1 MTDYARLVISV
12 DSRQVR
18 NADKDM
24 AGMSRTASGLASG
37 VSRMIGPLLSAATAM
52 AALSKAVSIQRQ
64 FDVLNAGLITA
75 TGNSEKA
82 AQAFEALQ
90 DFAAKTPYSL
100 DQAVE
105 GFTKLVNLGLTP
117 SEQALLSYGNTASAM
132 GKDLNQMI
140 EAVADAATG
149 EFERLKEFGIKA
161 KQEGDSVSLTFRGT
175 TTRIGN
181 NAREIEEYLTALG
194 ENEFAGAMERRM
206 DTLDGAMSNLGDTWD
221 QTYRLINEAGLGELM
236 EDSVRG
242 TIAALEELNAA
253 LDSGQLE
260 TFLSA
265 IAGKFDGFGRDV
277 DASFE
282 IITQL
287 IKTDTS
293 RWDALIENNVNTM
306 IATFRDLP
314 ENVRAFIQIMTVEV
328 LAGFDMVKAYAR
340 AFNDGINAIFT
351 NDTWSG
357 VGDRLERELSIA
369 SSAREGSIISIITER
384 DAALASFDAQIN
396 AAGELRKSYDDLRAA
411 RAAATDDRLER
422 FGVGASGSGSG
433 DSAGTVESA
442 KKLATAYASAARGL
456 ERQVELYGQSTELAR
471 LNYEIVSGSLQGI
484 EPDQAKYLRGLAK
497 EIDDREALNEIQNIN
512 LELLRETGQERAAR
526 DLQFELEYAERIA
539 EYERQGNEEALARL
553 RVLRQIREVNAQP
566 EPGTVEGVS
575 KAPGSDFGGL
585 NTTGFI
591 TDLDR
596 LDEQARELEEWR
608 EQELERQL
616 EYLEAQAINEEIHAE
631 RVANIYEQSRERLE
645 SIEKARQDVM
655 LQAGASF
662 FGDMSDLAKVYA
674 GEQSTIYK
682 SLYTI
687 QKAYSTVSVLLSSAD
702 AIGKA
707 WASAPFPAN
716 LPAVAIAT
724 AETGAL
730 QALVSAATPGFREGG
745 YTGNMGISDVAGV
758 VHGRE
763 FVFDADATARIGVQN
778 LEAMRRGQQAP
789 AASNVVSM
797 PQMASRP
804 APSITNNFNLSA
816 PAERRTQTQLAQ
828 RAAQA
833 QRKANARFGQ
843 R

>member
-18 NADKDM
+18 NADRDM
-24 AGMSRTASGLASG
+24 AGMTRTASGLASG
-37 VSRMIGPLLSAATAM
+37 VSRMIGPLLSAASAM

-75 TGNSEKA
+75 TGSSEKA

-306 IATFRDLP
+306 IATFRDFP

-411 RAAATDDRLER
+411 RAAGTDDRLER

-433 DSAGTVESA
+433 DSAGTVASA

>member
-18 NADKDM
+18 NADRDM

-37 VSRMIGPLLSAATAM
+37 VSRMIGPLLSAASAM

-75 TGNSEKA
+75 TGSSEKA

-206 DTLDGAMSNLGDTWD
+206 DTLDGAISNLGDTWD

-396 AAGELRKSYDDLRAA
+396 AAGELRESYDDLRAA
-411 RAAATDDRLER
+411 RAAGTDDRLER
-422 FGVGASGSGSG
+422 FGVGAGGSGSG
-433 DSAGTVESA
+433 DGAGAVASA

-497 EIDDREALNEIQNIN
+497 EIDDREALNEAQRIN
-512 LELLRETGQERAAR
+512 LDILRETGQERAAR
-526 DLQFELEYAERIA
+526 DLQFELEYAEKIA

-553 RVLRQIREVNAQP
+553 EALRQIREINAKP

-591 TDLDR
+591 TDLER
-596 LDEQARELEEWR
+596 LDEQAEELQQWR
-608 EQELERQL
+608 EQELERQRA
-616 EYLEAQAINEEIHAE
+616 YLELKEIEEEVHAE

-716 LPAVAIAT
+716 LPAVGIT
-724 AETGAL
+724 VAETGAL

-758 VHGRE
+758 VHGKE

-789 AASNVVSM
+789 AAANGDTYYNATV
-797 PQMASRP
+797 
-804 APSITNNFNLSA
+804 
-816 PAERRTQTQLAQ
+816 
-828 RAAQA
+828 
-833 QRKANARFGQ
+833 NARFAPGMTNQEVRRASSAVSRDVSNQLRKMQ
-843 R
+843 RFS

>member
-37 VSRMIGPLLSAATAM
+37 VTRMIGPLLSAASAM

-75 TGNSEKA
+75 TGSSEKA

-306 IATFRDLP
+306 IATFRDFP

-357 VGDRLERELSIA
+357 VGERLERELSIA

-411 RAAATDDRLER
+411 RAAGTDDRLER

-433 DSAGTVESA
+433 DSAGTVASA

-456 ERQVELYGQSTELAR
+456 ERQVELDGQSTELAR

-497 EIDDREALNEIQNIN
+497 EIDDREALNEAQRIN
-512 LELLRETGQERAAR
+512 LDILRETGQERAAR
-526 DLQFELEYAERIA
+526 DLQFELEYAEKIA

-553 RVLRQIREVNAQP
+553 EALRQIRESNAKP

-596 LDEQARELEEWR
+596 LDEQEKELEQWRERELEKH
-608 EQELERQL
+608 
-616 EYLEAQAINEEIHAE
+616 QAFLDIKKISEEDHAE

-730 QALVSAATPGFREGG
+730 KALVSAATPGFREGG
-745 YTGNMGISDVAGV
+745 YTGNMGIADVAGV

-778 LEAMRRGQQAP
+778 LEAMRRGQKAP
-789 AASNVVSM
+789 AA
-797 PQMASRP
+797 ASGDTYYN
-804 APSITNNFNLSA
+804 ATV
-816 PAERRTQTQLAQ
+816 
-828 RAAQA
+828 
-833 QRKANARFGQ
+833 NARFAPGMTNQEVRRASSQVSRDVSRQLRKMQ
-843 R
+843 RYG

>member
-411 RAAATDDRLER
+411 RAAGTDDRLER

-433 DSAGTVESA
+433 DSAGTVASA

>member
-18 NADKDM
+18 NADRDM
-24 AGMSRTASGLASG
+24 AEMTRTASGLASG
-37 VSRMIGPLLSAATAM
+37 VSRMIGPLLSAASAM

-75 TGNSEKA
+75 TGSSEKA

-306 IATFRDLP
+306 IATFRDFP

-357 VGDRLERELSIA
+357 VGERLERELSIA

-411 RAAATDDRLER
+411 RAAGTDDRLER

-433 DSAGTVESA
+433 DSAGTVASA

-497 EIDDREALNEIQNIN
+497 EIDDREALNEAQRIN
-512 LELLRETGQERAAR
+512 LDILRETGQERAAR
-526 DLQFELEYAERIA
+526 DLQFELEYAEKIA

-553 RVLRQIREVNAQP
+553 EALRQIREINAKP

-596 LDEQARELEEWR
+596 LDEQEKELEQWRERELEKH
-608 EQELERQL
+608 
-616 EYLEAQAINEEIHAE
+616 QAFLDIKKISEEDHAE

-730 QALVSAATPGFREGG
+730 KALVSAATPGFREGG
-745 YTGNMGISDVAGV
+745 YTGNMGIADVAGV

-778 LEAMRRGQQAP
+778 LEAMRRGQKAP
-789 AASNVVSM
+789 AA
-797 PQMASRP
+797 ASGDTYYN
-804 APSITNNFNLSA
+804 ATV
-816 PAERRTQTQLAQ
+816 
-828 RAAQA
+828 
-833 QRKANARFGQ
+833 NARFAPGMTNQEVRRASSQVSRDVSRQLRKMQ
-843 R
+843 RYG

>member
-18 NADKDM
+18 NADRDM

-37 VSRMIGPLLSAATAM
+37 VSRMIGPLLSAASAM

-75 TGNSEKA
+75 TGSSEKA

-206 DTLDGAMSNLGDTWD
+206 DTLDGAISNLGDTLD
-221 QTYRLINEAGLGELM
+221 QTYRLINEAGLGDLM

-411 RAAATDDRLER
+411 RAAGTDDRLER

-433 DSAGTVESA
+433 DSAGTVASA

-497 EIDDREALNEIQNIN
+497 EIDDREALNEAQRIN
-512 LELLRETGQERAAR
+512 LDILRETGQERAAR
-526 DLQFELEYAERIA
+526 DLQFELEYAEKIA

-553 RVLRQIREVNAQP
+553 EALRQIREINAKP

-596 LDEQARELEEWR
+596 LDEQEKELEQWRERELEKH
-608 EQELERQL
+608 
-616 EYLEAQAINEEIHAE
+616 QAFLDIKKISEEDHAE

-745 YTGNMGISDVAGV
+745 YTGNMGVSDVAGV
-758 VHGRE
+758 VHGKE

-789 AASNVVSM
+789 AAANGDTYYNATV
-797 PQMASRP
+797 
-804 APSITNNFNLSA
+804 
-816 PAERRTQTQLAQ
+816 
-828 RAAQA
+828 
-833 QRKANARFGQ
+833 NARFAPGMTNQEVRRASSAVSRDVSNQLRKMQ
-843 R
+843 RFS

>member
-306 IATFRDLP
+306 IATFRDFP

-369 SSAREGSIISIITER
+369 SSTREGSIISIITER

-411 RAAATDDRLER
+411 RAAGTDDRLER

-433 DSAGTVESA
+433 DSAGTVASA

-512 LELLRETGQERAAR
+512 LELLRATGQERAAR

-591 TDLDR
+591 TDLER
-596 LDEQARELEEWR
+596 LDEQAEELQQWR
-608 EQELERQL
+608 EQELERQR
-616 EYLEAQAINEEIHAE
+616 EYLELKEIEEEVHAE

-674 GEQSTIYK
+674 GEQSGIYK
-682 SLYTI
+682 ALFTA

-730 QALVSAATPGFREGG
+730 KAIVNAASPGFQQGG

-778 LEAMRRGQQAP
+778 LEAIRRGQQAP
-789 AASNVVSM
+789 AAANGDTYYNATV
-797 PQMASRP
+797 
-804 APSITNNFNLSA
+804 
-816 PAERRTQTQLAQ
+816 
-828 RAAQA
+828 
-833 QRKANARFGQ
+833 NARFAPGMTNQEMRRASSAVSRDVSNQLRKMQ
-843 R
+843 RFS

>member
-306 IATFRDLP
+306 IATFRDFP

-357 VGDRLERELSIA
+357 VGDRLERELSI
-369 SSAREGSIISIITER
+369 GSIISIITER

-411 RAAATDDRLER
+411 RAAGTDDRLER

-433 DSAGTVESA
+433 DSAGTVASA

-512 LELLRETGQERAAR
+512 LELLRATGQERAAR

-591 TDLDR
+591 TDLER
-596 LDEQARELEEWR
+596 LDEQAEELQQWR
-608 EQELERQL
+608 EQELERQR
-616 EYLEAQAINEEIHAE
+616 EYLELKEIEEEVHAE

-674 GEQSTIYK
+674 GEQSGIYK
-682 SLYTI
+682 ALFTA

-730 QALVSAATPGFREGG
+730 KAIVNAASPGFQQGG

-778 LEAMRRGQQAP
+778 LEAIRRGQQAP
-789 AASNVVSM
+789 AAANGDTYYNATV
-797 PQMASRP
+797 
-804 APSITNNFNLSA
+804 
-816 PAERRTQTQLAQ
+816 
-828 RAAQA
+828 
-833 QRKANARFGQ
+833 NARFAPGMTNQEMRRASSAVSRDVSNQLRKMQ
-843 R
+843 RFS

>member
-37 VSRMIGPLLSAATAM
+37 VTRMIGPLLSAASAM

-75 TGNSEKA
+75 TGSSEKA

-306 IATFRDLP
+306 IATFRDFP

-357 VGDRLERELSIA
+357 VGERLERELSIA

-411 RAAATDDRLER
+411 RAAGTDDRLER

-433 DSAGTVESA
+433 DSAGTVASA

-497 EIDDREALNEIQNIN
+497 EIDDREALNEAQRIN
-512 LELLRETGQERAAR
+512 LDILRETGQERAAR
-526 DLQFELEYAERIA
+526 DLQFELEYAEKIA

-553 RVLRQIREVNAQP
+553 EALRQIREINAKP

-596 LDEQARELEEWR
+596 LDEQEKELEQWRERELEKH
-608 EQELERQL
+608 
-616 EYLEAQAINEEIHAE
+616 QAFLDIKKISEEDHAE

-730 QALVSAATPGFREGG
+730 KALVSAATPGFREGG
-745 YTGNMGISDVAGV
+745 YTGNMGIADVAGV

-778 LEAMRRGQQAP
+778 LEAMRRGQKAP
-789 AASNVVSM
+789 AA
-797 PQMASRP
+797 ASGDTYYN
-804 APSITNNFNLSA
+804 ATV
-816 PAERRTQTQLAQ
+816 
-828 RAAQA
+828 
-833 QRKANARFGQ
+833 NARFAPGMTNQEVRRASSQVSRDVSRQLRKMQ
-843 R
+843 RYG

>member
-1 MTDYARLVISV
+1 
-12 DSRQVR
+12 
-18 NADKDM
+18 
-24 AGMSRTASGLASG
+24 
-37 VSRMIGPLLSAATAM
+37 M

-306 IATFRDLP
+306 IATFRDFP

-369 SSAREGSIISIITER
+369 SSTREGSIISIITER

-411 RAAATDDRLER
+411 RAAGTDDRLER

-433 DSAGTVESA
+433 DSAGTVASA

-512 LELLRETGQERAAR
+512 LELLRATGQERAAR

-591 TDLDR
+591 TDLER
-596 LDEQARELEEWR
+596 LDEQAEELQQWR
-608 EQELERQL
+608 EQELERQR
-616 EYLEAQAINEEIHAE
+616 EYLELKEIEEEVHAE

-674 GEQSTIYK
+674 GEQSGIYK
-682 SLYTI
+682 ALFTA

-730 QALVSAATPGFREGG
+730 KAIVNAASPGFQQGG

-778 LEAMRRGQQAP
+778 LEAIRRGQQAP
-789 AASNVVSM
+789 AAANGDTYYNATV
-797 PQMASRP
+797 
-804 APSITNNFNLSA
+804 
-816 PAERRTQTQLAQ
+816 
-828 RAAQA
+828 
-833 QRKANARFGQ
+833 NARFAPGMTNQEMRRASSAVSRDVSNQLRKMQ
-843 R
+843 RFS

>member
-18 NADKDM
+18 NADRDM

-37 VSRMIGPLLSAATAM
+37 VSRMIGPLLSAASAM

-75 TGNSEKA
+75 TGSSEKA

-306 IATFRDLP
+306 IATFRDFP

-357 VGDRLERELSIA
+357 VGERLERELSIA

-411 RAAATDDRLER
+411 RAAGTDDRLER

-433 DSAGTVESA
+433 SGDSAGAVASA
-442 KKLATAYASAARGL
+442 KRLATAYASAARGL

-497 EIDDREALNEIQNIN
+497 EIDDREALNEAQRIN
-512 LELLRETGQERAAR
+512 LDILRETGQERAAR
-526 DLQFELEYAERIA
+526 DLQFELEYAEKIA

-553 RVLRQIREVNAQP
+553 EALRQIREINAKP

-596 LDEQARELEEWR
+596 LDEQEKELEQWRERELEKH
-608 EQELERQL
+608 
-616 EYLEAQAINEEIHAE
+616 QAFLDIKKISEEDHAE

-745 YTGNMGISDVAGV
+745 YTGNMGVSDVAGV
-758 VHGRE
+758 VHGKE

-789 AASNVVSM
+789 AAANGDTYYNATV
-797 PQMASRP
+797 
-804 APSITNNFNLSA
+804 
-816 PAERRTQTQLAQ
+816 
-828 RAAQA
+828 
-833 QRKANARFGQ
+833 NARFAPGMTNQEVRRASSAVSRDVSNQLRKMQ
-843 R
+843 RFS

>member
-260 TFLSA
+260 AFLSA

-306 IATFRDLP
+306 IATFRDFP

-369 SSAREGSIISIITER
+369 SSTREGSIISIITER

-411 RAAATDDRLER
+411 RAAGTDDRLER

-433 DSAGTVESA
+433 DSAGTVASA

-512 LELLRETGQERAAR
+512 LELLRATGQERAAR

-591 TDLDR
+591 TDLER
-596 LDEQARELEEWR
+596 LDEQAEELQQWR
-608 EQELERQL
+608 EQELERQR
-616 EYLEAQAINEEIHAE
+616 EYLELKEIEEEVHAE

-674 GEQSTIYK
+674 GEQSGIYK
-682 SLYTI
+682 ALFTA

-730 QALVSAATPGFREGG
+730 KAIVNAASPGFQQGG

-778 LEAMRRGQQAP
+778 LEAIRRGQQAP
-789 AASNVVSM
+789 AAANGDTYYNATV
-797 PQMASRP
+797 
-804 APSITNNFNLSA
+804 
-816 PAERRTQTQLAQ
+816 
-828 RAAQA
+828 
-833 QRKANARFGQ
+833 NARFAPGMTNQEMRRASSAVSRDVSNQLRKMQ
-843 R
+843 RFS